1 MHFLLAA
8 GLHQPSG
15 TQQLRLSTAT
25 TDNDNAQAPALFS
38 SRHAPVDLVGQ
49 VRLPG
54 EEGVAKLGGRLKGYN
69 NLCVGLRE
77 RPSARAWTV

>member
-1 MHFLLAA
+1 MQFLLAA

-15 TQQLRLSTAT
+15 TQQPLLSTAT

-38 SRHAPVDLVGQ
+38 SGRAPVDLVGQ

-54 EEGVAKLGGRLKGYN
+54 EEGVAKLGSRLKGYN
-69 NLCVGLRE
+69 DLCVRLRE
-77 RPSARAWTV
+77 QPIA